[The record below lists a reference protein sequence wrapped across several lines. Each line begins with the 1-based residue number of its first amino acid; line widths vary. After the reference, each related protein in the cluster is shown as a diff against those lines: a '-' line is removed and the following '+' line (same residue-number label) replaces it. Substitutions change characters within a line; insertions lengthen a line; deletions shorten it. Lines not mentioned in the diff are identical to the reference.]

1 MDELEELY
9 LGVFTGRRGDY
20 YFKKPSA
27 ERRYKAV
34 TITASAG
41 EAEATDYQKLELAE
55 DALVDYMSL
64 PGPEDQN
71 AQPLPRLQ
79 LIILERGPGFSCVIA
94 SDVFKGVLRAAS
106 ISTEGLWVIL
116 QDLDGLHSVRRLEDT
131 DAHFAGHTWYTI
143 AWSFNRRSLCTKVI
157 WIDGND
163 GREYPKFI
171 FLLQCFQKYIS
182 SPFLV
187 GYLYCLSTTM
197 IDLANRVLYRDI
209 EQSIGYDVYKNET
222 RPARPSRLDLS
233 ELTHHISLIHHQ
245 FDLVGYHQHTLNN
258 SIQII
263 NDLNAQAHAAS
274 LEEVDANPTKQ
285 KMNSSSL
292 QLSQAF
298 PAVRSRLMAQSTQLQ
313 RYKQRGVELCNLTCT
328 YFGKYSHQG
337 LPIHMS
343 LFCDLDLERKGI
355 PNLSDTDVLLTH
367 EDALKGA
374 DLAKLGAE
382 IAAASKRDSASMKTV
397 TVLTM
402 AFLPATFF
410 AALFAIPSL
419 DWKGAADR
427 GGPVIQS
434 NFWVYWAFTLPATV
448 LVFVIWIILDNRAR
462 LMGMYREKVLGLY
475 KERVLGKKLRG
486 ESEEHSSAN
495 DTGSGYF
502 YDGSSGSGSGM
513 RAGESLES
521 VRARSARAGSV
532 PAGPVGTMA
541 WQHSASASAM
551 TV

>member
-1 MDELEELY
+1 MDELEEL
-9 LGVFTGRRGDY
+9 
-20 YFKKPSA
+20 A

-34 TITASAG
+34 TFTAPTG
-41 EAEATDYQKLELAE
+41 ETEGTDYQELELAE

-79 LIILERGPGFSCVIA
+79 LIILERGPGLSCVIA
-94 SDVFKGVLRAAS
+94 SDVFKGVLSAAS

-116 QDLDGLHSVRRLEDT
+116 QDTDGLHSVRRLEDT
-131 DAHFAGHTWYTI
+131 DAHFAGHTWYAI
-143 AWSFNRRSLCTKVI
+143 AWSFKRRSLCTKVI

-163 GREYPKFI
+163 GREYPKFM

-187 GYLYCLSTTM
+187 GYLYCLSATM
-197 IDLANRVLYRDI
+197 IDLADRGLYQEI
-209 EQSIGYDVYKNET
+209 EQSTGYYMYENET

-233 ELTHHISLIHHQ
+233 ELTRHISLVHRQ
-245 FDLVGYHQHTLNN
+245 FDLVSFHRHTLSN
-258 SIQII
+258 SMRIL
-263 NDLNAQAHAAS
+263 DELNTHAHAAS
-274 LEEVDANPTKQ
+274 LEEVDEDPTKQ

-298 PAVRSRLMAQSTQLQ
+298 PAVRSRLMTQSGHLQL
-313 RYKQRGVELCNLTCT
+313 YKQRGVKLCNL
-328 YFGKYSHQG
+328 
-337 LPIHMS
+337 
-343 LFCDLDLERKGI
+343 LF
-355 PNLSDTDVLLTH
+355 VLLTH

-374 DLAKLGAE
+374 DLAELGAE
-382 IAAASKRDSASMKTV
+382 IAAASKRDIASMKTV
-397 TVLTM
+397 AVLTM

-419 DWKGAADR
+419 DWKGAAD
-427 GGPVIQS
+427 GGESVIQS

-448 LVFVIWIILDNRAR
+448 LVFVIWVVLNNRTR
-462 LMGMYREKVLGLY
+462 LMVMYREKVLGLY

-486 ESEEHSSAN
+486 KSEGHSSAN

-502 YDGSSGSGSGM
+502 YDGSSGSNSGM
-513 RAGESLES
+513 RTDESLES

-532 PAGPVGTMA
+532 PARPVGTMA
-541 WQHSASASAM
+541 WQHSASAV

>member
-9 LGVFTGRRGDY
+9 LGVFTGGRGDY
-20 YFKKPSA
+20 YFEKPSA

-41 EAEATDYQKLELAE
+41 EVEGTDYQELELAE
-55 DALVDYMSL
+55 DDLVDYMAL
-64 PGPEDQN
+64 PSPEDQTSK
-71 AQPLPRLQ
+71 PPPRLK
-79 LIILERGPGFSCVIA
+79 LIGIERRSGPGSMIID
-94 SDVFKGVLRAAS
+94 SDTFKGLLSAAS
-106 ISTEGLWVIL
+106 ISIEGLWAL
-116 QDLDGLHSVRRLEDT
+116 MESSGGFHSMRRLEDT
-131 DAHFAGHTWYTI
+131 DAHVARHTWYTM
-143 AWSFNRRSLCTKVI
+143 AWSFNRHSLCSKVI
-157 WIDGND
+157 WIDATRGEAYRSFMD
-163 GREYPKFI
+163 
-171 FLLQCFQKYIS
+171 LLRRFQKYIS
-182 SPFLV
+182 SPLLV
-187 GYLYCLSTTM
+187 GYLYYLSTTM

-209 EQSIGYDVYKNET
+209 EQSIGYDMYKNET

-313 RYKQRGVELCNLTCT
+313 RYKQRGVELCNL
-328 YFGKYSHQG
+328 
-337 LPIHMS
+337 
-343 LFCDLDLERKGI
+343 LF
-355 PNLSDTDVLLTH
+355 VLLTH

-397 TVLTM
+397 AVLTM

-419 DWKGAADR
+419 DWKGAADS

-448 LVFVIWIILDNRAR
+448 LVFVIWLILNNRAR
-462 LMGMYREKVLGLY
+462 LMGMYREKVLGSY

-513 RAGESLES
+513 RTGESLES

-532 PAGPVGTMA
+532 PAGPVGAMA
-541 WQHSASASAM
+541 WQHSAPAM